1 MDYCFRRLYPTFM
14 AHNYFTMYR
23 ITHLLLAALAGVI
36 LFSSCKKEPEGSS
49 LRYIPA
55 DSDVVLTVNMGQLSS
70 KMNFNEI
77 KNSSGLGFIGGL
89 LAMQGIPNF
98 IADRSVTGV
107 DFDQHFHLF
116 FDMEDR
122 DTPKGGVAF
131 QLADTDVFTS
141 FIQQV
146 GKNISV
152 ENGDGF
158 SYLNAGDALLGWKG
172 SAGLLL
178 MEELTEEGPSA
189 ILDQYFNLPAE
200 KSMQAAAEM
209 STIASGS
216 HDIAMMLKPAGLQKV
231 AAAEG
236 VTFDLGDDVVFINT
250 MEFKEGE
257 IVSTGVMTGSKATL
271 NRYRQM
277 IQPTFNTDLLEGL
290 PPATYPAYFTMRM
303 DGAGFDDFLSSTGL
317 YELIA
322 QEEDDDMLAGMALFR
337 ELSSALTGELFVGFS
352 GIETLDID
360 STAVASLSDTYPME
374 EDFPIQVTP
383 KWSMVMGVA
392 DQSAI
397 TAFLD
402 QLVVDSVL
410 RAEEGYYVG
419 LEGDQPGIIV
429 LRNGGMYLT
438 TYGPYFEALINGNT
452 AEAPTYIVDNL
463 KKYPFYAS
471 IDGNHLYASMEKA
484 LAGSGID
491 LGVLEQVEGA
501 METME
506 KATLLSYPPTDTEW
520 KSEIRITMKNQE
532 KNALEVVTASAIKSI
547 MDLGMMGL

>member
-1 MDYCFRRLYPTFM
+1 M
-14 AHNYFTMYR
+14 HR
-23 ITHLLLAALAGVI
+23 ITHLLLAVLAGVI
-36 LFSSCKKEPEGSS
+36 LFSSCKKEPEANT

-55 DSDVVLTVNMGQLSS
+55 DSDIVLSMNMGQLSN

-98 IADRSVTGV
+98 IADRSVTGI

-146 GKNISV
+146 GKNISI
-152 ENGDGF
+152 ENSNGF

-178 MEELTEEGPSA
+178 MEELKEEGPSA
-189 ILDQYFNLPAE
+189 VLAQYFNLPAE
-200 KSMQAAAEM
+200 KSMQASAEM
-209 STIASGS
+209 SAIAAGS
-216 HDIAMMLKPAGLQKV
+216 HDIAMMLKPAGLQRV

-236 VTFDLGDDVVFINT
+236 VTFDLGDDVVFVNT

-257 IVSTGVMTGSKATL
+257 IVSTGIMTGSKATMD
-271 NRYRQM
+271 RYRQM
-277 IQPTFNTDLLEGL
+277 IQPGFNSDLLAGL
-290 PPATYPAYFTMRM
+290 PPADYPAYFAMRM
-303 DGAGFDDFLSSTGL
+303 DGEGFDDFLSSTGL
-317 YELIA
+317 YELA
-322 QEEDDDMLAGMALFR
+322 AENEDEDMLAGIDLFR
-337 ELSSALTGELFVGFS
+337 SLSTALTGELFVGFS

-360 STAVASLSDTYPME
+360 STAVASFSDTYPME
-374 EDFPIQVTP
+374 EDFPVQVTP

-392 DQSAI
+392 DQAAV
-397 TAFLD
+397 TDFLD
-402 QLVVDSVL
+402 LLVEDNVL
-410 RAEEGYYVG
+410 RAEEGYYMG
-419 LEGDQPGIIV
+419 LEGDQPGMIV
-429 LRNGGMYLT
+429 LRNDAMYLT
-438 TYGPYFEALINGNT
+438 TYEPYFAPLLNGNT
-452 AEAPTYIVDNL
+452 AEAPAYIVDNL
-463 KKYPFYAS
+463 EKYPFYAS
-471 IDGNHLYASMEKA
+471 IDGAHLYASMETA
-484 LAGSGID
+484 LAGTGID
-491 LGVLEQVEGA
+491 LGILEQVKGA
-501 METME
+501 MEAME
-506 KATLLSYPPTDTEW
+506 AATFVSFPPTDTEW

-547 MDLGMMGL
+547 MDMGMMGL